1 VSTRARKTWG
11 AGALLALAAAF
22 LALTIVATF
31 TLRGAR
37 LDLTQSR
44 LYTMAPGTE
53 RIVSALAE
61 PVNLYFFL
69 SEDASRSTPAL
80 RAYAQRVRELLEQM
94 AARSGGKLKLT
105 VIDPQPFS
113 EDEDR
118 ASSFGLTAVPVGPN
132 SEPLYFGLA
141 GTNSTDGRETIGFFQ
156 PDKEEFLEYDVASLV
171 YRLANPKKPVV
182 GLLSTLP
189 VDASFDPM
197 SGQMREG
204 WAAIQ
209 QTREMFDVREVARD
223 TSKIDDEIGV
233 LLLVHPKDLSPA
245 TLYAIDQF
253 VMRGGKLLAFVD
265 PLAEADRPQDPMG
278 GMGGMGADRSSDLAP
293 LFAAWGIAYDRQQVI
308 GDWAHALTVSM
319 RAGEQP
325 APHIAVLA
333 LGSDAMD
340 QEDVITHGLQSVNV
354 MTAGSVALED
364 GSPLEFEPLLRTSP
378 QSAPIP
384 AARLAF
390 MTDPGTL
397 LDGFKP
403 TDREYAIAARVHG
416 RLKSAFPDGPPAAD
430 AATAGG
436 GGLKESKGEADLV
449 VVADTDIL
457 SDMLWIRRQNLFG
470 QPFAVAW
477 ANNGDLLANAL
488 DNLAGSEDLISVR
501 GRQSFFRPFTR
512 VEELRRQADERLREK
527 EQELDRELK
536 DTEQKL
542 TALEAARGDA
552 GAGLVLTPQQQAEL
566 ERFQAERLRIR
577 RELREVRRGLDVE
590 IERLG
595 TTLKVLNIALVP
607 ALLAIGAILLA
618 ALRRRRFAAGRAA
631 DRAGERAARSA
642 A

>member
-1 VSTRARKTWG
+1 MTTRARKTWG
-11 AGALLALAAAF
+11 AGALVAIAAAF
-22 LALTIVATF
+22 IALTIVATF
-31 TLRGAR
+31 ALRGAR
-37 LDLTQSR
+37 LDLTESR
-44 LYTMAPGTE
+44 LYTIAPGTE
-53 RIVSALAE
+53 RIVGSLTE

-69 SEDASRSTPAL
+69 SEEASRSTPAL
-80 RAYAQRVRELLEQM
+80 RAYAQRVRELLEEM
-94 AARSGGKLKLT
+94 AERSHGKLQLT

-118 ASSFGLTAVPVGPN
+118 ATDFGLAAVPVGAN
-132 SEPLYFGLA
+132 GEPLYFGLA

-171 YRLANPKKPVV
+171 YRLAHPKKPVV

-197 SGQMREG
+197 TGQMREG

-209 QTREMFDVREVARD
+209 QTRELFDVREVARD
-223 TSKIDDEIGV
+223 AKAIDADIGV
-233 LLLVHPKDLSPA
+233 LLLVHPKELPPA

-253 VMRGGKLLAFVD
+253 VMRGGKLIAFVD
-265 PLAEADRPQDPMG
+265 PVSESDRPADPMG
-278 GMGGMGADRSSDLAP
+278 GMGNMGGNRGSDLAP
-293 LFAAWGIAYDRQQVI
+293 LFAAWGIEYDPQQVI
-308 GDWAHALTVSM
+308 GDYAHALTVSM
-319 RAGEQP
+319 RAGEAP

-333 LGSDAMD
+333 LGADAMAQD
-340 QEDVITHGLQSVNV
+340 DVITRGLQAVNV
-354 MTAGSVALED
+354 MTAGTVALKD
-364 GSPLEFEPLLRTSP
+364 GSKLEFEPLLRTSS

-384 AARLAF
+384 VSRLSF
-390 MTDPGTL
+390 MADPSSL
-397 LDGFKP
+397 LEGFNP
-403 TDREYAIAARVHG
+403 TDRQYTIAARVHG
-416 RLKSAFPDGPPAAD
+416 RLNSAYPDGPPATD
-430 AATAGG
+430 GAATGEA
-436 GGLKESKGEADLV
+436 LKASRGEADLV

-470 QPFAVAW
+470 QSFAVAW

-512 VEELRRQADERLREK
+512 VDELRRHADERLREN

-542 TALEAARGDA
+542 TALEAARGDT
-552 GAGLVLTPQQQAEL
+552 GAGLVLTREQQAEL

-577 RELREVRRGLDVE
+577 RELREVRRGLDIE
-590 IERLG
+590 IDRLG
-595 TTLKVLNIALVP
+595 TVLKVINVALVP

-618 ALRRRRFAAGRAA
+618 WLRRRRLAAGRAA
-631 DRAGERAARSA
+631 DRADAHSA
-642 A
+642 GMPV

>member
-1 VSTRARKTWG
+1 MTTRARKTWG
-11 AGALLALAAAF
+11 AGALVAIAAAF

-31 TLRGAR
+31 LLRGAR
-37 LDLTQSR
+37 LDLTESR
-44 LYTMAPGTE
+44 LYTIAPGTE
-53 RIVSALAE
+53 RIVSSLAE

-69 SEDASRSTPAL
+69 SEETSRSTPAL
-80 RAYAQRVRELLEQM
+80 RAYAQRVRELLEEM
-94 AARSGGKLKLT
+94 AQRSNGKLRLT

-118 ASSFGLTAVPVGPN
+118 ATDFGLAAVPVGTN
-132 SEPLYFGLA
+132 GEPLYFGLA

-197 SGQMREG
+197 TGQMREG

-209 QTREMFDVREVARD
+209 QTRELFDVRAVARD
-223 TSKIDDEIGV
+223 AKVIEPDIGV
-233 LLLVHPKDLSPA
+233 LLLVHPKELPPA

-265 PLAEADRPQDPMG
+265 PVAESDRPADPMG
-278 GMGGMGADRSSDLAP
+278 GMDVMGGGRASDLAP
-293 LFAAWGIAYDRQQVI
+293 LFAAWGIAYDPEQVI

-319 RAGEQP
+319 RAGEAP

-333 LGSDAMD
+333 LGSDAMAQD
-340 QEDVITHGLQSVNV
+340 DVITRGLQAVNV
-354 MTAGSVALED
+354 MTAGTLAPRE
-364 GSPLEFEPLLRTSP
+364 GSALEFEPLLLTSR

-384 AARLAF
+384 ASRLTF
-390 MTDPGTL
+390 MADPAGL
-397 LDGFKP
+397 LEGFKP
-403 TDREYAIAARVHG
+403 TDKQYTIAARVHG
-416 RLKSAFPDGPPAAD
+416 RLKSAYPDGPPAAD
-430 AATAGG
+430 GAASADP
-436 GGLKESKGEADLV
+436 LKESKRDADLV
-449 VVADTDIL
+449 IVADTDIL
-457 SDMLWIRRQNLFG
+457 SDMLWVRRQNLFG

-512 VEELRRQADERLREK
+512 VDDLRRRADERLREK

-590 IERLG
+590 IDRLG
-595 TTLKVLNIALVP
+595 TTLKVVNIALVP
-607 ALLAIGAILLA
+607 ALLAAGAILLA
-618 ALRRRRFAAGRAA
+618 WLRHRRLAAGRAVDHA
-631 DRAGERAARSA
+631 AASAGGGAA
-642 A
+642 

>member
-1 VSTRARKTWG
+1 MTTRARKTWG

-31 TLRGAR
+31 VLRGAR
-37 LDLTQSR
+37 LDLTESR
-44 LYTMAPGTE
+44 LYTIAPGTE
-53 RIVSALAE
+53 RIVGSLVE
-61 PVNLYFFL
+61 PVNLYFFF
-69 SEDASRSTPAL
+69 SEEASRSTPAL
-80 RAYAQRVRELLEQM
+80 RAYAQRVRELLQEM
-94 AARSGGKLKLT
+94 AARSNGKLRLT
-105 VIDPQPFS
+105 VTDPQPFT

-118 ASSFGLTAVPVGPN
+118 ATDFGLAAVPVGAN
-132 SEPLYFGLA
+132 REPLYFGLA

-171 YRLANPKKPVV
+171 HRLANPKKPIV

-209 QTREMFDVREVARD
+209 QTRELFDVREVARD
-223 TSKIDDEIGV
+223 AKAIDPDIAL
-233 LLLVHPKDLSPA
+233 LLLVHPKELSPA

-265 PLAEADRPQDPMG
+265 PVAEADRPMDPMG
-278 GMGGMGADRSSDLAP
+278 GMGGMPGARSSDLAP
-293 LFAAWGIAYDRQQVI
+293 LFAAWGIDYDPQQVI
-308 GDWAHALTVSM
+308 GDWQHALTVSM
-319 RAGEQP
+319 RAGEAP
-325 APHIAVLA
+325 SPHIAVLA
-333 LGSDAMD
+333 LGADSMAQD
-340 QEDVITHGLQSVNV
+340 DVITHGLQTVNV
-354 MTAGSVALED
+354 MTAGTLAARE
-364 GSPLEFEPLLRTSP
+364 GSALEFEPLLLTST

-384 AARLAF
+384 ASRLSF
-390 MTDPGTL
+390 MADPASL

-403 TDREYAIAARVHG
+403 TDRKYTIAARVHG
-416 RLKSAFPDGPPAAD
+416 KLKSAYPNGPPAGD
-430 AATAGG
+430 GAAPA
-436 GGLKESKGEADLV
+436 GGLKESKGDADLV

-457 SDMLWIRRQNLFG
+457 SDMLWVRRQDLFG

-488 DNLAGSEDLISVR
+488 DNLTGSQDLISVR

-512 VEELRRQADERLREK
+512 VDELRRRADERLREK

-577 RELREVRRGLDVE
+577 RDLREVRRGLDVE
-590 IERLG
+590 IDRLG
-595 TTLKVLNIALVP
+595 TTLKVINIALVP

-618 ALRRRRFAAGRAA
+618 WLRRRRLAVGRAA
-631 DRAGERAARSA
+631 NRAGESRAGAPA
-642 A
+642 

>member
-1 VSTRARKTWG
+1 MSTHARKTWD
-11 AGALLALAAAF
+11 AGALVALAAAF

-31 TLRGAR
+31 ALRGAR
-37 LDLTQSR
+37 VDLTQSR
-44 LYTMAPGTE
+44 LYTIAPGTGH
-53 RIVSALAE
+53 IVSSLTE
-61 PVNLYFFL
+61 PVNLYFFF
-69 SEDASRSTPAL
+69 SETASRSTPAL
-80 RAYAQRVRELLEQM
+80 RAYAQRVRELLEEM

-118 ASSFGLTAVPVGPN
+118 ATGFGLTAVPVGTN
-132 SEPLYFGLA
+132 GEPLYFGLA

-171 YRLANPKKPVV
+171 YRLANPRKPVV

-197 SGQMREG
+197 TGGMREG

-223 TSKIDDEIGV
+223 AKTIDEQIGV
-233 LLLVHPKDLSPA
+233 LLLVHPKDLPPA

-265 PLAEADRPQDPMG
+265 PVSEADRPPDPMG
-278 GMGGMGADRSSDLAP
+278 GMGGMGADRSSDLEP

-319 RAGEQP
+319 RQGEQP

-333 LGSDAMD
+333 LGSDAMAQD
-340 QEDVITHGLQSVNV
+340 DVITHGLQSVNV
-354 MTAGSVALED
+354 MTAGAVALKD
-364 GSPLEFEPLLRTSP
+364 GSKLQFEPLLRTST

-384 AARLAF
+384 ASRLNF
-390 MTDPGTL
+390 MTDPGSL
-397 LDGFKP
+397 LEGFKP
-403 TDREYAIAARVHG
+403 ADREYTLAARVHG
-416 RLKSAFPDGPPAAD
+416 RLTSAYPDGPPATE
-430 AATAGG
+430 AAVAG
-436 GGLKESKGEADLV
+436 GGLKSSKGEADLV
-449 VVADTDIL
+449 IVADTDIL

-512 VEELRRQADERLREK
+512 VDELRRQADERLREK
-527 EQELDRELK
+527 EQELDRELQ

-595 TTLKVLNIALVP
+595 TVLKVINIALVP
-607 ALLAIGAILLA
+607 ALLAVGAILLA
-618 ALRRRRFAAGRAA
+618 ALRRRRLAAGRAA
-631 DRAGERAARSA
+631 DRAGESA
-642 A
+642 AGSPA

>member
-1 VSTRARKTWG
+1 MSTRARKTWG
-11 AGALLALAAAF
+11 AGALAALAAAF
-22 LALTIVATF
+22 LALTVVATF
-31 TLRGAR
+31 AVRGAR
-37 LDLTQSR
+37 LDLTESR
-44 LYTMAPGTE
+44 LYTIAPGTG
-53 RIVSALAE
+53 RIVSSLAE

-69 SEDASRSTPAL
+69 SEEPSRSTPAL
-80 RAYAQRVRELLEQM
+80 RAYAQRVRELLEEM
-94 AARSGGKLKLT
+94 AARSGGRLRLT

-118 ASSFGLTAVPVGPN
+118 ATSFGLTPVPVGAN

-141 GTNSTDGRETIGFFQ
+141 GTNSTDGRETIVFFQ

-197 SGQMREG
+197 TGQMREG

-223 TSKIDDEIGV
+223 AKTIDEEIGV
-233 LLLVHPKDLSPA
+233 LLLVHPKELPPA
-245 TLYAIDQF
+245 TLYAVDQF

-265 PLAEADRPQDPMG
+265 PVSEADRPADPMG
-278 GMGGMGADRSSDLAP
+278 GMGGMGADRSSDLEP

-333 LGSDAMD
+333 LGSDAMAQD
-340 QEDVITHGLQSVNV
+340 DVITHGLQSVNV
-354 MTAGSVALED
+354 MTAGAVALKD
-364 GSPLEFEPLLRTSP
+364 GSKLQFEPLLHTST
-378 QSAPIP
+378 QSGPIP
-384 AARLAF
+384 ASRLNF
-390 MTDPGTL
+390 LTDPGSL
-397 LDGFKP
+397 LEGFKP
-403 TDREYAIAARVHG
+403 TDREYTIAARVHG
-416 RLKSAFPDGPPAAD
+416 RLRSAYAEGPPAMD
-430 AATAGG
+430 AAAAG

-457 SDMLWIRRQNLFG
+457 SDMLWIRRQSLFG

-488 DNLAGSEDLISVR
+488 DNLAGSQDLISVR

-512 VEELRRQADERLREK
+512 VDELRRQADERLREK

-552 GAGLVLTPQQQAEL
+552 GAGLVLTPPQQAEL

-595 TTLKVLNIALVP
+595 TVLKVINIALVP

-618 ALRRRRFAAGRAA
+618 ALRRRRLAAGRAA
-631 DRAGERAARSA
+631 DRAGESA
-642 A
+642 AGSPA

>member
-1 VSTRARKTWG
+1 VTTRARKTWG
-11 AGALLALAAAF
+11 AGALLVLAAAF
-22 LALTIVATF
+22 LALTIVATLV
-31 TLRGAR
+31 LRGAR
-37 LDLTQSR
+37 LDLTESR
-44 LYTMAPGTE
+44 LYTIAPGTE
-53 RIVSALAE
+53 RIVGSLVE
-61 PVNLYFFL
+61 PVNLYFFF
-69 SEDASRSTPAL
+69 SEEASRSTPAL
-80 RAYAQRVRELLEQM
+80 RAYAQRVRELLQEM
-94 AARSGGKLKLT
+94 AARSNGKLRLT
-105 VIDPQPFS
+105 VTDPQPFT

-118 ASSFGLTAVPVGPN
+118 ATDFGLAAVPVGAN
-132 SEPLYFGLA
+132 REPLYFGLA

-171 YRLANPKKPVV
+171 HRLANPKKPIV

-209 QTREMFDVREVARD
+209 QTRELFDVREVARD
-223 TSKIDDEIGV
+223 AKAIDPDIAL
-233 LLLVHPKDLSPA
+233 LLLVHPKELSPA

-265 PLAEADRPQDPMG
+265 PVAESDRPMDPMG
-278 GMGGMGADRSSDLAP
+278 GMGGMPGARSSDLAP
-293 LFAAWGIAYDRQQVI
+293 LFAAWGIDYDPQQVI
-308 GDWAHALTVSM
+308 GDWQHALTVSM
-319 RAGEQP
+319 RAGEAP
-325 APHIAVLA
+325 SPHIAVLA
-333 LGSDAMD
+333 LGADSMAQD
-340 QEDVITHGLQSVNV
+340 DVITHGLQTVNV
-354 MTAGSVALED
+354 MTAGTLAARE
-364 GSPLEFEPLLRTSP
+364 GSALEFEPLLLTST

-384 AARLAF
+384 ASRLSF
-390 MTDPGTL
+390 MADPASL

-403 TDREYAIAARVHG
+403 TDRKYTIAARVHG
-416 RLKSAFPDGPPAAD
+416 KLKSAYPNGPPAGD
-430 AATAGG
+430 GAAPA
-436 GGLKESKGEADLV
+436 GGLKESKGDADLV

-457 SDMLWIRRQNLFG
+457 SDMLWVRRQDLFG

-488 DNLAGSEDLISVR
+488 DNLTGSQDLISVR

-512 VEELRRQADERLREK
+512 VDELRRRADERLREK

-577 RELREVRRGLDVE
+577 RDLREVRRGLDVE
-590 IERLG
+590 IDRLG
-595 TTLKVLNIALVP
+595 TTLKVINIALVP

-618 ALRRRRFAAGRAA
+618 WLRRRRLAAGRAA
-631 DRAGERAARSA
+631 NRAGESRAGAPA
-642 A
+642 

>member
-1 VSTRARKTWG
+1 MTTRARKTWG

-22 LALTIVATF
+22 LARTIVATF
-31 TLRGAR
+31 VLRGAR
-37 LDLTQSR
+37 IDLTESR
-44 LYTMAPGTE
+44 LYTIAPGTE
-53 RIVSALAE
+53 RIVGSLAE
-61 PVNLYFFL
+61 PVNRYFFF
-69 SEDASRSTPAL
+69 SDEASRSTPAL
-80 RAYAQRVRELLEQM
+80 RAYAQRVRELLEEM
-94 AARSGGKLKLT
+94 AARSDGKLRLT
-105 VIDPQPFS
+105 VIDPQPFT

-118 ASSFGLTAVPVGPN
+118 ATDFGLAAVPVGAN
-132 SEPLYFGLA
+132 REPLYFGLA

-189 VDASFDPM
+189 VDTSFDPM

-209 QTREMFDVREVARD
+209 QTRELFDVRQVAPD
-223 TSKIDDEIGV
+223 AKAIDADIGA

-265 PLAEADRPQDPMG
+265 PVAESDRPMDPMG
-278 GMGGMGADRSSDLAP
+278 GMGAMPTARSSDLAP
-293 LFAAWGIAYDRQQVI
+293 LFKAWGVDYDPQQVI
-308 GDWAHALTVSM
+308 GDWQHALTVAM
-319 RAGEQP
+319 RAGEAP
-325 APHIAVLA
+325 SPHIAVLG
-333 LGSDAMD
+333 LGSDSMAQD
-340 QEDVITHGLQSVNV
+340 DVITHGLQSVNV
-354 MTAGSVALED
+354 MTAGMLAPHEGSALQ
-364 GSPLEFEPLLRTSP
+364 FEPLLSTST

-384 AARLAF
+384 ASRLTF
-390 MTDPGTL
+390 MADPASL

-403 TDREYAIAARVHG
+403 TDRKYTIAARVHG
-416 RLKSAFPDGPPAAD
+416 KLKSAYPDGPPAAD
-430 AATAGG
+430 GAAATGH
-436 GGLKESKGEADLV
+436 LKESKGDADLV

-457 SDMLWIRRQNLFG
+457 SDMLWVRRQDLFG
-470 QPFAVAW
+470 QPFTVAW
-477 ANNGDLLANAL
+477 ANNGDMLANAL
-488 DNLAGSEDLISVR
+488 DNLTGSQDLISIR

-512 VEELRRQADERLREK
+512 VDELRRRADERLREK

-577 RELREVRRGLDVE
+577 RDLREVRRGLDVE
-590 IERLG
+590 IDRLG
-595 TTLKVLNIALVP
+595 MTLKALNISLMP
-607 ALLAIGAILLA
+607 SLLAIGAILLA
-618 ALRRRRFAAGRAA
+618 WLRRRRLAAGRAA
-631 DRAGERAARSA
+631 NRAGESHPGAPA
-642 A
+642 